1 MRLILLIFFQMEDG
15 IKSNPLVS
23 SLALEKRRA
32 SEELLSVLSVIG
44 HKQILKTSMLTE
56 WVGADF
62 EHDYWELFSSNASLT
77 EKRKRSSGIKVFEV

>member
-62 EHDYWELFSSNASLT
+62 EHDYWELFPRMLLL
-77 EKRKRSSGIKVFEV
+77 

>member
-32 SEELLSVLSVIG
+32 PEELLSVLSVIG

-62 EHDYWELFSSNASLT
+62 EHDYWELFPRMLLLQKKENDQ
-77 EKRKRSSGIKVFEV
+77 VV